1 MWFEAFPVTFDV
13 SSIYPFIYFVSS
25 AVIFNVTPPSWSTAF
40 ATESKFTVT
49 NSFMFKSKFLLSV
62 LIASGASPYEYA
74 CVILSSP
81 CPSIFTYVSWIYV
94 KFLDTFFENFFI
106 YMRPLSLLHYILNL
120 YWYKWYTELLM
131 SPFTPI
137 QI

>member
-13 SSIYPFIYFVSS
+13 SSIYPFMYFVSS

-81 CPSIFTYVSWIYV
+81 CPSIFTYVSLYTDIS
-94 KFLDTFFENFFI
+94 FI
-106 YMRPLSLLHYILNL
+106 SPVELFILAIIIQSLL
-120 YWYKWYTELLM
+120 
-131 SPFTPI
+131 FPI
-137 QI
+137 PSVT

>member
-25 AVIFNVTPPSWSTAF
+25 VVIFNVTPPSWSTAF

-74 CVILSSP
+74 CNLANSNL
-81 CPSIFTYVSWIYV
+81 IF
-94 KFLDTFFENFFI
+94 FFI
-106 YMRPLSLLHYILNL
+106 KHMAYFIYSII
-120 YWYKWYTELLM
+120 WST
-131 SPFTPI
+131 
-137 QI
+137 